1 MDYAKFIKI
10 LDDKLQ
16 NPDEAL
22 KQKLLKA
29 PKETIKELIG
39 EDVPG
44 NVTFHTSKENTMTFV
59 IPYEGKREMS
69 VDDLSEVSGGVVY
82 PNFDAS
88 LFNGSPN
95 LLAYGCPAYTRT
107 NIGIDRKTI
116 SGKGENDGS
125 K

>member
-1 MDYAKFIKI
+1 MEYAKFIKL
-10 LDDKLQ
+10 LDEKIQ

-44 NVTFHTSKENTMTFV
+44 NVTFHTSKENTLTFI

-69 VDDLSEVSGGVVY
+69 VNDLSEVSGGVGKY
-82 PNFDAS
+82 PNVSRKMNIAAGYMAIP
-88 LFNGSPN
+88 LFNDTHTH
-95 LLAYGCPAYTRT
+95 AHDIYA
-107 NIGIDRKTI
+107 DRW
-116 SGKGENDGS
+116 
-125 K
+125 